1 MILQCILHIQ
11 KLIVSFLYLFT
22 SDMIPYFGMVS
33 ENQYIEIKGKDNKKD
48 ITVSS
53 LYQALYR
60 EKSKA
65 QAAQN
70 RLKITPQNVKR
81 KAQRQLLQG
90 SSKDSPSGIEEP
102 NSSAITASD
111 SLDILTS
118 LQCTKAKISSCI
130 NIPFITL
137 LSIIMIGIF
146 FGIFMAFLLIKPL
159 LKKKE
164 VP

>member
-1 MILQCILHIQ
+1 
-11 KLIVSFLYLFT
+11 
-22 SDMIPYFGMVS
+22 MIPYFGMVS
-33 ENQYIEIKGKDNKKD
+33 ENQYIEIKGKENKKD

-118 LQCTKAKISSCI
+118 LQCTKAKVSSCI